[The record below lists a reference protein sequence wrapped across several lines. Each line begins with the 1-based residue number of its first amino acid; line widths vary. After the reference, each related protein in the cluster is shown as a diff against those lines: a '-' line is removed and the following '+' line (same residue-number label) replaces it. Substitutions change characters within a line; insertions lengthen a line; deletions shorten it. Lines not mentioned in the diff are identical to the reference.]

1 MALHRMTQPTLLVL
15 RSLLS
20 QPGRRWYG
28 LELCRAT
35 GLPSG
40 TLYPIVAR
48 LEQEGWLASQ
58 WEDPQLH
65 EDQGRARRRYYWMTG
80 AGAAE
85 ATELLERRPR
95 RTPRGQPSESIP

>member
-1 MALHRMTQPTLLVL
+1 VTIRRVTQPTVLVL
-15 RSLLS
+15 RSLLA

-40 TLYPIVAR
+40 TLYPIIAR
-48 LEQEGWLASQ
+48 LEQEGWLASE
-58 WEDPQLH
+58 WEDPKLH
-65 EDQGRARRRYYWMTG
+65 ESRGRARRRYYWMTG

-85 ATELLERRPR
+85 ATALLERRPHSTAHR
-95 RTPRGQPSESIP
+95 QPSESVP

>member
-1 MALHRMTQPTLLVL
+1 MIRRMTQPTVLVL
-15 RSLLS
+15 QSLLA
-20 QPGRRWYG
+20 QPGRKWYG

-40 TLYPIVAR
+40 TLYPIIAR
-48 LEQEGWLASQ
+48 LEQEGWLASE

-65 EDQGRARRRYYWMTG
+65 EREGRPRRRYYWMTG

-85 ATELLERRPR
+85 ATALLERQPR
-95 RTPRGQPSESIP
+95 RVPYGKPSESVP